1 MKKCCAK
8 VVGVTSGDGFVSD
21 SVNDSHS
28 ICSAAVL
35 CILLM
40 LEYDI
45 R

>member
-21 SVNDSHS
+21 SVNDSHLVR
-28 ICSAAVL
+28 SAAVL